1 MMLRF
6 FGLSNSNNG
15 LSSAKQGK
23 AGRSMFL
30 GEKSE
35 VQFWILDI
43 PLGWQCWVFVYRLL
57 GVLGMWT

>member
-23 AGRSMFL
+23 TGRSTFL

-35 VQFWILDI
+35 VQF
-43 PLGWQCWVFVYRLL
+43 
-57 GVLGMWT
+57 